1 MKIKTILLFLAL
13 CVTMGVSAQQTD
25 KTFTV
30 KRVSFVMK
38 PVAGGTFQMGYNLAY
53 GECPVHS
60 VTLSSYYI
68 GQTEVTQAL
77 WQAVMGKNP
86 SYFTGND
93 LPVET
98 VSWDDCQAFIAKLS
112 QLTGQKFRLPTE
124 AEWEYAARGGK
135 NSKGYEYSGSN
146 KLGDV
151 AWYNSK
157 KTHPVATKQ
166 PNELGIYDMT
176 GNVDEWCQDWYD
188 DSYYRNSP
196 SKDPSGPTSGTHR
209 VYRGHNWYSTA
220 KRCRV
225 SSRDRHDPSGGNIFM
240 GFRLALSSNSSA
252 STATPKTAMT
262 AEEMFEMGEDYY
274 GKENYVEAVKWYR
287 KAAEQGHALAQATL
301 GVCYLE
307 GTGITPNFTE
317 AAKWFLKAAEQG
329 QVEGQYAMGFCFYE
343 GLGVTQS
350 YAEAVKWY
358 RKAAEQGQADAQNRM
373 GLCYHSG
380 KGVTKDDAEA
390 VKWYRKAA
398 EQGYAAAQYNLGL
411 NYYEGTG
418 VTQSYT
424 EAVKWFRKAAEQGYV
439 DAQNRMGLCYHSGK
453 GVTKDDAEAVKWYRK
468 AAEQGYAA
476 AQYNLGIKYYDGT
489 GVSQNKEEAKKWLRK
504 AANQGYEN
512 AKQYLKK
519 WFGEE

>member
-1 MKIKTILLFLAL
+1 MKIKTILLLLAL

-30 KRVSFVMK
+30 KGVTFVMK

-225 SSRDRHDPSGGNIFM
+225 SSRDRHDPSGGNFFM

-252 STATPKTAMT
+252 STATQKTTTTSTSTQTTSASTSTPKTAMT
-262 AEEMFEMGEDYY
+262 AEEMLEMGEDYY

-350 YAEAVKWY
+350 YTEAVKWL
-358 RKAAEQGQADAQNRM
+358 RRAAEQGLADAQCVL
-373 GLCYHSG
+373 GECYY
-380 KGVTKDDAEA
+380 D
-390 VKWYRKAA
+390 
-398 EQGYAAAQYNLGL
+398 
-411 NYYEGTG
+411 GTG

-424 EAVKWFRKAAEQGYV
+424 EAVKWFRKAAELGYA

>member
-1 MKIKTILLFLAL
+1 
-13 CVTMGVSAQQTD
+13 MGVSAQQTD

-30 KRVSFVMK
+30 KGVSFVMK
-38 PVAGGTFQMGYNLAY
+38 SVAGGTFQMGYNLAY
-53 GECPVHS
+53 DECPVHS

-98 VSWDDCQAFIAKLS
+98 VTWDDCQAFIAKLS

-188 DSYYRNSP
+188 NSYYRNSP

-209 VYRGHNWYSTA
+209 VYRGSNWYSTA

-225 SSRDRHDPSGGNIFM
+225 SSRDRHDPSGGNYFM

-252 STATPKTAMT
+252 STSTQKAATASTATQKTATASTSNQKATTASTSTPKTTMT
-262 AEEMFEMGEDYY
+262 AEEMLEMGEDYY
-274 GKENYVEAVKWYR
+274 GKQNYVEAVKWYR

-301 GVCYLE
+301 GACYLT
-307 GTGITPNFTE
+307 GTGI
-317 AAKWFLKAAEQG
+317 
-329 QVEGQYAMGFCFYE
+329 
-343 GLGVTQS
+343 TQS

-358 RKAAEQGQADAQNRM
+358 RKAAEQGQADAQYA
-373 GLCYHSG
+373 L
-380 KGVTKDDAEA
+380 GVC
-390 VKWYRKAA
+390 
-398 EQGYAAAQYNLGL
+398 
-411 NYYEGTG
+411 YYEGLG

-424 EAVKWFRKAAEQGYV
+424 EAVKWLRRAAEQGQA
-439 DAQNRMGLCYHSGK
+439 DAQYALGLCYGLGY
-453 GVTKDDAEAVKWYRK
+453 GVTQNVEEYKKWVRK
-468 AAEQGYAA
+468 AAAQGHKDA
-476 AQYNLGIKYYDGT
+476 
-489 GVSQNKEEAKKWLRK
+489 KEEV
-504 AANQGYEN
+504 EN
-512 AKQYLKK
+512 
-519 WFGEE
+519 WEE